1 MALHLLFY
9 PAAMLRIFRHYV
21 PGLTAILLAGD
32 LAVIGGSFLVTMAT
46 GTWGG
51 TGPEGLRFAM
61 VAGTVVFLL
70 YLGDLYNTRLPLG
83 HRELLARL
91 VACQGL
97 AALLVAA
104 IGFALPSLRLG
115 RWAFLEIGV
124 TMTVGLLVWRSPW
137 LGPKSL
143 ARMTI
148 RVLVVGTGPIAKVL
162 AELAP
167 ISARP
172 YSIVGFIDDDPAASD
187 LIPEGHALL
196 GKTTDLSPLVEE
208 LHPDLIVVAQMD
220 RRGHFPAQP
229 LLECRL
235 RGIAVEDWPA
245 FYEKATGK
253 ILVTSLRPSWLV
265 FADGFVKTPRTEIIK
280 RLFDVTLAFVGLI
293 LAMPLM
299 ALVAIAIKL
308 ESPGTILYRQSRSGQ
323 NGCVFI
329 LNKFRSM
336 RQDAEK
342 DTGPVWATQR
352 DARVTRV
359 GAFLRRTRLDELP
372 QLFNVL
378 VGHMSFIGPRPER
391 PEFVHDLQKQIPFYM
406 KRLSVKPG
414 ITGWAQVKYRY
425 GASVDDALEKLQ
437 YDLYYIK
444 NLSLFLDFLILLN
457 TVQVVLFAR
466 GR

>member
-1 MALHLLFY
+1 
-9 PAAMLRIFRHYV
+9 MLRIFRHYIS
-21 PGLTAILLAGD
+21 GLTAILFAGD
-32 LAVIGGSFLVTMAT
+32 LVVIGSAFMVTLAT

-51 TGPEGLRFAM
+51 HGPDALRFTL
-61 VAGTVVFLL
+61 VAGTTIFLL
-70 YLGDLYNTRLPLG
+70 YLGDLYNVRLPLG

-91 VACQGL
+91 VASQGL
-97 AALLVAA
+97 AGLLVAA

-124 TMTVGLLVWRSPW
+124 TTTVGLLFWRWSW

-148 RVLVVGTGPIAKVL
+148 RVLVVGTGPIARVL

-172 YSIVGFIDDDPAASD
+172 FSIVGFIDDDPAASD

-196 GKTTDLSPLVEE
+196 GKTTDLSAIVEE

-280 RLFDVTLAFVGLI
+280 RLFDVTLAFCGLI
-293 LAMPLM
+293 LAAPVML
-299 ALVAIAIKL
+299 LVAAAIKL
-308 ESPGTILYRQSRSGQ
+308 ESPGSILYRQSRSGQ

-336 RQDAEK
+336 GHDAEK
-342 DTGPVWATQR
+342 ETGPVWASQS
-352 DARVTRV
+352 DSRVTRV

-391 PEFVHDLQKQIPFYM
+391 PEFVQDLQKQIPFYM

-425 GASVDDALEKLQ
+425 GSSVDDALEKLQ